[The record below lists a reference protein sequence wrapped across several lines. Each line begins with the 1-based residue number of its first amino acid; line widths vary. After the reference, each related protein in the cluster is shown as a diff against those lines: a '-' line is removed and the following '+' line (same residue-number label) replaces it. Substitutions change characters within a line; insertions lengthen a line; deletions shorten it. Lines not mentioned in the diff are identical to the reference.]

1 MSALARHLFSQNRG
15 YCAGDDAGQIG
26 PKRDE
31 IVLNRRH
38 FLAQLAQFG
47 AHIKQQGFVLAQLRQ
62 GLEPVREAQQA
73 PLFNRLC
80 REVRQISE
88 IRRGLL
94 VFFLF

>member
-1 MSALARHLFSQNRG
+1 MGYGIKVDRG

-31 IVLNRRH
+31 IVLNRHH
-38 FLAQLAQFG
+38 FLAQLADFVSHLAQFG

-80 REVRQISE
+80 
-88 IRRGLL
+88 
-94 VFFLF
+94 